1 MQCDKGM
8 TKDQLPLIYRRLRRA
23 HGHLG
28 WWPGDTRLEII
39 VGAILTQNT
48 AWRNVEQAIEALKE
62 GRMLSLRGLRRTDLG
77 ALERAVR
84 PSRYFRQKARK
95 LKAFIAY
102 LDRTHGGSLAAMGRM
117 PTDELRRQLL
127 GVWGIGPE
135 TADSILLYAFDRPVF
150 VVDAYTKRIL
160 VRHGWLEPS
169 CTYEQMRAF
178 FEAGLPADPAL
189 YNDFHAQIVIAGK
202 DYCRPAPRC
211 GECPLRALLPPRG
224 PLPLA

>member
-1 MQCDKGM
+1 MK
-8 TKDQLPLIYRRLRRA
+8 RLETVYQRLYEA

-28 WWPGDTRLEII
+28 WWPGETQLEII

-48 AWRNVEQAIEALKE
+48 SWRNVEQAIAALKDA
-62 GRMLSLRGLRRTDLG
+62 RMLSLRGLRLVDVD

-95 LKAFIAY
+95 LKAFLAY
-102 LDRTHGGSLAAMGRM
+102 LDRTHHGSLSAMART
-117 PTDELRRQLL
+117 PTETLRQQLL
-127 GVWGIGPE
+127 AIWGIGPE

-160 VRHGWLEPS
+160 VRHGWIGRG
-169 CTYEQMRAF
+169 CDYEAMRAF
-178 FEAGLPADPAL
+178 FEARLPADPEL
-189 YNDFHAQIVIAGK
+189 YNDFHAQIVIIGK

-211 GECPLRALLPPRG
+211 DNCPLKEMLPPRG
-224 PLPLA
+224 PI